1 MKISFLMSELE
12 DYKEKAEGRCK
23 KVNSLFEQIDSY
35 VREINE
41 LKQENREKSKIINF
55 LKNELSAI

>member
-1 MKISFLMSELE
+1 MSELE